1 MTRPTTRQPP
11 TAPPTMAPVCDL
23 LVASTLGVAVA
34 VDVEEDDDDGIEVEL
49 PDTVVVSVAVRNWV
63 PTEDGLGVA
72 RAKAPEPVAAY
83 GG

>member
-1 MTRPTTRQPP
+1 M
-11 TAPPTMAPVCDL
+11 

-34 VDVEEDDDDGIEVEL
+34 VGVEEDDDDGIVEL